1 MANKATAT
9 FKTPDLVSRRLKY
22 AVNSAASCKTNQVVK
37 MGPPRVAVL
46 ASLVGEIAIGR
57 VASGTPPNGS
67 EKRMTS
73 ARQWAIGREIEVEPI
88 LFATIAAEPCKV
100 ENKSTTM
107 MYPGAVSH
115 HIHIIPRLSQ
125 VIANK
130 APRANCSRFFSVK
143 LQSAKNIATP
153 IIASGHHPHGGKL
166 KPTSAPDKTAVR
178 SRARAERLK

>member
-1 MANKATAT
+1 
-9 FKTPDLVSRRLKY
+9 
-22 AVNSAASCKTNQVVK
+22 
-37 MGPPRVAVL
+37 
-46 ASLVGEIAIGR
+46 
-57 VASGTPPNGS
+57 
-67 EKRMTS
+67 MTS

-143 LQSAKNIATP
+143 LQSAKNTATP

-166 KPTSAPDKTAVR
+166 KPTSAPDKIAVKK
-178 SRARAERLK
+178 RARAERLK